1 MKSFRVLLIV
11 LCTVGV
17 WAQASSGAGKIYVV
31 DPAGSGDFTSL
42 APAIARA
49 QKGDTVVLKPGHYQE
64 ALVVP
69 AGVTIRGSDKSRVRV
84 DINNPWM
91 LKGPGS
97 FEISDLV
104 FSGAGVRAENA
115 DSVTLTSDTFVSAQE
130 ATAVVLIGSHNV
142 SISGCN
148 FQGAAKTYG
157 VGASGSDFAVSDSV
171 FADQGSMAILV
182 LKGSKAV
189 LHKNL
194 MQGNHDGIGVSDS
207 TLNADHNIMTGPWDP
222 EKENSAG
229 NGIWA
234 QKSAV
239 KLDGNSV
246 RRYLQGVHLDSG
258 SAPAVMADNT
268 VTENEHAVVLLG
280 MNASLTKNLIIQN
293 EGDGVY
299 IGMPAKQKQTSA
311 MEVTLDQNTISQ
323 NGTAVDVGTFQHV
336 TLKTNLIEANG
347 TGIRTDAASLSI
359 FNNTIVLQK
368 STAINLERGTNVQLS
383 DNIVAFN
390 AFGIF
395 AHVQTHRE
403 GGHNDVFGNLVS
415 TDFPLH
421 DGNYGRSDYFTT
433 RDNRKVPIEVYPA
446 YDMKASSDVS
456 VDPGFTKMGSD
467 YTLKPTSAL
476 LKMRGE
482 DGKLMGAYANPSAP
496 AAPARAG
503 RAVASHGRPAATQQ
517 AKRQK

>member
-11 LCTVGV
+11 LSAVGV
-17 WAQASSGAGKIYVV
+17 WAQASSGAGKVYMV
-31 DPAGSGDFTSL
+31 DPAGSGDFISL

-49 QKGDTVVLKPGHYQE
+49 QKGDTIVLKPGHYQE
-64 ALVVP
+64 TVVVP
-69 AGVTIRGSDKSRVRV
+69 AGVTIRGSDKSRARV
-84 DINNPWM
+84 DINKPWM

-115 DSVTLTSDTFVSAQE
+115 GSITLSGDTFVSAQE
-130 ATAVVLIGSHNV
+130 TSAVVLIDSHNV
-142 SISGCN
+142 SISNCN
-148 FQGAAKTYG
+148 FQGATKTYG
-157 VGASGSDFAVSDSV
+157 VGASGSNFTVSDSV

-194 MQGNHDGIGVSDS
+194 MQGNHDGIGVSES
-207 TLNADHNIMTGPWDP
+207 TVSADHNIIAGPWDP
-222 EKENSAG
+222 EKEDSAG

-239 KLDGNSV
+239 NLDGNSI
-246 RRYLQGVHLDSG
+246 RRYVHGVHLDSG
-258 SAPAVMADNT
+258 SAPAAMTDNT

-280 MNASLTKNLIIQN
+280 MSASLAKNLIIQN

-347 TGIRTDAASLSI
+347 TGIRAEAASLSI
-359 FNNTIVLQK
+359 LSNTIVLQK
-368 STAINLERGTNVQLS
+368 STAINLHRGADVELS

-395 AHVQTHRE
+395 AHVQAHRK

-421 DGNYGRSDYFTT
+421 DGNYGRSAYFTT

-456 VDPGFTKMGSD
+456 VDPGFMKLGSD

-476 LKMRGE
+476 LKMRGV
-482 DGKLMGAYANPSAP
+482 DGKLMGAYANSY
-496 AAPARAG
+496 AASARAG
-503 RAVASHGRPAATQQ
+503 RVLASQSRPTATQQ